1 MPANRFFRDGGH
13 PKGHPERYDYA
24 EGSPDGTDPF
34 PDSNSGGHHK
44 SEHHGDGK
52 SANRILRRDRESV
65 EPDGLR
71 EADETFRNRPGRI
84 CGASSRGAGTA
95 PGLRYGRG
103 NRRIGMRGD
112 AGAGKG
118 WNCHLLH
125 QYQRIQG
132 TDDSEPG
139 QHYHAASGLCAGVR
153 EAAAVTNE
161 YIRQMRR

>member
-1 MPANRFFRDGGH
+1 MSTNRFFRDGGH

-24 EGSPDGTDPF
+24 EGSPDGIDPF
-34 PDSNSGGHHK
+34 PDSNSGGYHEP
-44 SEHHGDGK
+44 EHHGDGEGTH
-52 SANRILRRDRESV
+52 RIFRRDGESA

-71 EADETFRNRPGRI
+71 EADKAFRNRSGRI
-84 CGASSRGAGTA
+84 RGASSGGAGA
-95 PGLRYGRG
+95 ALGLRYGRG
-103 NRRIGMRGD
+103 NRRTGVRGD
-112 AGAGKG
+112 TGVGKG
-118 WNCHLLH
+118 RNCHLLH

-161 YIRQMRR
+161 YNE